1 MDLRRISHHPE
12 LDDSFPLP
20 LDEPFTATMAR
31 DAGLTSF
38 ELRWLVSN
46 NYVRHPIHNVYVA
59 ARVPDSLDL
68 RCRALR
74 LVVPPDCVIVDRHA
88 GWLLGAQMVLAP
100 NEHLH
105 LRPVSM
111 FRPSGN
117 GRLRNDWA
125 DSGERNLL
133 PGDVTE
139 VNGLLVTTPIRTAW
153 DLGRVRWPD
162 SSIAGLDAMLA
173 LGAFSHAELLAGVE
187 RFRGMRWITVLR
199 VMAPLADERSQSPGE
214 SVLRL
219 RWIQA
224 GLMAPTPQFEVWRNG
239 RLIAVLD
246 LANETLRYAAE
257 YDGVEWHSSDEQVG
271 HDRLRRRDVS
281 EEEWLIDVFTAVDL
295 YGPAANAEA
304 RLRIGSIRA
313 RRRFGRSTG

>member
-1 MDLRRISHHPE
+1 
-12 LDDSFPLP
+12 
-20 LDEPFTATMAR
+20 MAGR
-31 DAGLTSF
+31 AGVTSF
-38 ELRWLVSN
+38 ALRWLVSN
-46 NYVRHPIHNVYVA
+46 NYLRRPIHNVYVA
-59 ARVPDSLDL
+59 TGVPDSLEL

-105 LRPVSM
+105 LRPVTM
-111 FRPSGN
+111 FRPSGK
-117 GRLRNDWA
+117 GRLRNGWA

-133 PGDVTE
+133 PTDITE
-139 VNGLLVTTPIRTAW
+139 VNGLAVTTPIRTAW

-162 SSIAGLDAMLA
+162 TSIAGLDAMLA
-173 LGAFSHAELLAGVE
+173 LGLFTHDELVAGVE

-199 VMAPLADERSQSPGE
+199 VMAQLADGRYQSPGE

-224 GLMAPTPQFEVWRNG
+224 GLLTPCPQFEVWRDG

-246 LANETLRYAAE
+246 IANEAMRYAAE
-257 YDGVEWHSSDEQVG
+257 YDGAEWHTSDDQVD
-271 HDRLRRRDVS
+271 HDRLRRRNVS
-281 EEEWLIDVFTAVDL
+281 DDDWLIDVFTSVDL

-304 RLRIGSIRA
+304 RLRIGADRA
-313 RRRFGRSTG
+313 ARRFGRPKS